1 MNYTAISL
9 TQLELTVVVKV
20 IALLSEE
27 GDEMCARGPDRE
39 WITQAEEK
47 GESGL

>member
-1 MNYTAISL
+1 MYLTATKIKAGAC
-9 TQLELTVVVKV
+9 KV

-27 GDEMCARGPDRE
+27 GDEMCAGGPDRE

>member
-1 MNYTAISL
+1 MCLTATKIKAGAC
-9 TQLELTVVVKV
+9 KV
-20 IALLSEE
+20 IALSSEE
-27 GDEMCARGPDRE
+27 GDEVCARGPDRE